1 MKKTLATALVV
12 LINPALSF
20 VMYVLVVMSLFSLI
34 APLLLTLLL
43 FAAHIFAAAVVQ
55 SKLEKHKLLGKPAFW
70 LCAGIPGLAASILI
84 CAVGLS
90 RDTGD
95 GMGFLA
101 LYLYAPFYTGAFFG
115 VLGLVLLIKH
125 LITRN
130 RPEKEKI

>member
-1 MKKTLATALVV
+1 MKKTLAITLVA
-12 LINPALSF
+12 LINAALSF

-34 APLLLTLLL
+34 APLLTLIL

-70 LCAGIPGLAASILI
+70 LCSGAPGLAASILI

-95 GMGFLA
+95 EMGFLA

-115 VLGLVLLIKH
+115 ALGLVLLIKH